1 MEFSAN
7 IRYSMVTSFSMF
19 FDYFWIQDFT
29 RRMIVVENVGVA
41 ELADAADLK
50 FAGLKS
56 CTGSIPVTDI

>member
-1 MEFSAN
+1 
-7 IRYSMVTSFSMF
+7 MVTSFSMF